1 MSAPLNAFLRL
12 SRLKFLA
19 GGFAGGALGTAIA
32 DYEAGAVD
40 WGAYGLA
47 QLAISAFHLMTQYAN
62 DYFDRDCDVF
72 ATPTPYSG
80 GSGVLVE
87 GALPPGTALT
97 AALVCAAVGAVAS
110 VALLAT
116 GRGLAALTAAT
127 IAVLAWCYSAPPARL
142 LGRGWGEAD
151 TALVVAVLVPLC
163 AFTAQGRAID
173 ARALASTLPAA
184 AAMFA
189 MMLAVEFPDIEADR
203 RGGKRNLVV
212 RLGAAGAKPLGTA
225 AAAGVYA
232 AVGLALALGAPPG
245 FAILEALTLPPAAGY
260 VRALWTRTAA
270 DPAADEALAA
280 RGVAFFFLVAALGAF
295 GYAAAPHATD
305 RTRAAVATGV
315 IETAG
320 LAERINAALEEV
332 RPGIVADGGDVWLVR
347 VADRVAYVQMV
358 GACGGC
364 AMSTATLK
372 GAIETAVRA
381 RCPDIERVE
390 QL

>member
-1 MSAPLNAFLRL
+1 MPAPLVAFLRL

-32 DYEAGAVD
+32 AYETGGAD
-40 WGAYGLA
+40 WAAYGLA
-47 QLAISAFHLMTQYAN
+47 QLAITAFHLMTQYAN

-80 GSGVLVE
+80 GSGVLVS
-87 GALPPGTALT
+87 GALPPRAALT
-97 AALVCAAVGAVAS
+97 AALVCATAG
-110 VALLAT
+110 
-116 GRGLAALTAAT
+116 TAAT
-127 IAVLAWCYSAPPARL
+127 VALWASGHAVAAAVAAAIAVLAWCYSAPPVRL
-142 LGRGWGEAD
+142 LARGLGEAD
-151 TALVVAVLVPLC
+151 TALC
-163 AFTAQGRAID
+163 AFAAQREAID
-173 ARALASTLPAA
+173 LRAVASTLPAA

-189 MMLAVEFPDIEADR
+189 MMLAVEYPDIEADR

-212 RLGAAGAKPLGTA
+212 RLGAEGAKPLGTL
-225 AAAGVYA
+225 AAAGVFA

-245 FAILEALTLPPAAGY
+245 FALLEALTIPPAAGY
-260 VRALWTRTAA
+260 LRALWARPVAA
-270 DPAADEALAA
+270 DRATDEALAA
-280 RGVAFFFLVAALGAF
+280 RGVAFFFLVAAFGAL

-305 RTRAAVATGV
+305 RTRPAVASTV
-315 IETAG
+315 IETAN
-320 LAERINAALEEV
+320 LAERINAALDEV
-332 RPGIVADGGDVWLVR
+332 RPGIQRDGGDVWLVR

-372 GAIETAVRA
+372 GSIETVVRA

>member
-1 MSAPLNAFLRL
+1 LTAFLRL

-32 DYEAGAVD
+32 AYEAGTVD
-40 WGAYGLA
+40 WPAYALA
-47 QLAISAFHLMTQYAN
+47 QLTISAFHLMTQYAN
-62 DYFDRDCDVF
+62 DYFDRDCDVL

-87 GALPPGTALT
+87 GALRPETALT
-97 AALVCAAVGAVAS
+97 AALVCAAAGAAGS
-110 VALLAT
+110 VALLVT
-116 GRGLAALTAAT
+116 GRELAAATAVA

-142 LGRGWGEAD
+142 LARGLGEAD

-163 AFTAQGRAID
+163 AFAAQRHAID
-173 ARALASTLPAA
+173 LRAVASTLPAA
-184 AAMFA
+184 AAMVA
-189 MMLAVEFPDIEADR
+189 MMLAVEYPDIEADR
-203 RGGKRNLVV
+203 LGGKRNLVV
-212 RLGAAGAKPLGTA
+212 RLGAEGAKPLGIA

-245 FAILEALTLPPAAGY
+245 FAILEALTLPPAFGY
-260 VRALWTRTAA
+260 VRALRGRRAP
-270 DPAADEALAA
+270 DPAIDEALAA
-280 RGVAFFFLVAALGAF
+280 RGVAFFFLVATLGAL

-305 RTRAAVATGV
+305 RTPSAVATGV
-315 IETAG
+315 IETAE
-320 LAERINAALEEV
+320 LAERINAALDEV
-332 RPGIVADGGDVWLVR
+332 RPGILADGGDVWLVR

-372 GAIETAVRA
+372 GAIETVVRA
-381 RCPDIERVE
+381 RCPNIERVE

>member
-1 MSAPLNAFLRL
+1 VPAPLAAFLRL

-32 DYEAGAVD
+32 AYETGGVG
-40 WGAYGLA
+40 WGAYALA
-47 QLAISAFHLMTQYAN
+47 QFAISAFHLMTQYAN
-62 DYFDRDCDVF
+62 DYFDRDCDAF

-80 GSGVLVE
+80 GSGVLVS
-87 GALPPGTALT
+87 GALQPRTALT
-97 AALVCAAVGAVAS
+97 AALVCAAAG
-110 VALLAT
+110 
-116 GRGLAALTAAT
+116 TAAT
-127 IAVLAWCYSAPPARL
+127 LALLGTGRALAAGIAAAIAVLAWCYSAPPVRL
-142 LGRGWGEAD
+142 LARGLGEAD

-163 AFTAQGRAID
+163 AFAAQRQALD
-173 ARALASTLPAA
+173 PRALASTLPAA

-189 MMLAVEFPDIEADR
+189 MMLAVEYPDIDADR

-212 RLGAAGAKPLGTA
+212 RLGAEGAKPLGTVA
-225 AAAGVYA
+225 AVAVFA

-245 FAILEALTLPPAAGY
+245 FALLEALTVPPAAGY
-260 VRALWTRTAA
+260 VRALWARPAA
-270 DPAADEALAA
+270 DPVADEALAA
-280 RGVAFFFLVAALGAF
+280 RGVAFFFLVSALGAL

-305 RTRAAVATGV
+305 RTRPAVAGSV

-332 RPGIVADGGDVWLVR
+332 RPGIQRDGGDVWLVR
-347 VADRVAYVQMV
+347 VADRVAYVQLV

-372 GAIETAVRA
+372 GSIETVVRA